1 MVAAHPGDAPAIID
15 RGATTS
21 YGELVEASRR
31 AARGLAALG
40 VGAGDRVALWLPNV
54 PAWLV
59 LGLACARLG
68 AVVVCVN
75 TRFRGVEVAD
85 IVARSGARVLALWPG
100 FKDIDFIAILEEIEP
115 RALATLEAMIVYDEE
130 GGGAAARLEGR
141 LGGGR
146 PIVAYGDLAAGPEP
160 FAGDAEP
167 AAPCAI
173 FTTSGTTKAPKFVL
187 HTQRSVVDQARI
199 VAASCGFTAADC
211 VSLMALPFCGVFG
224 HSLAMA
230 TLAAGRP
237 MVSMAAFE
245 PGEAGRLVRAHRVT
259 HMYGSDDLFH
269 RLLEAAPEARPF
281 PSLRLCGY
289 AAFNAALDTI
299 VAEGDQRGVTFVGVY
314 GSSEMQALIT
324 CQRSDAPAEQRSQ
337 GGGYPTSPEIR
348 FRARDP
354 DSGELLPPGRPGE
367 LETLS
372 PGLFLGYHGDP
383 AATAEAM
390 TGDGFFKTGDLGYVE
405 EDGRVVFLSR
415 IGDVLRLGG
424 YLTNPAEIEAHLEAH
439 PSVRECKVVA
449 VSSPDGNRA
458 VAFVIAEGGA
468 APDEEALG
476 RHCAEGIAKYKVPVR
491 YFAIDAFPV
500 SVGPNGVKVRRGE
513 LRQIAEARMAEG

>member
-15 RGATTS
+15 RGATVT
-21 YGELVEASRR
+21 YGDLIEASRR
-31 AARGLAALG
+31 AARGLADLG

-59 LGLACARLG
+59 LCLACARLG
-68 AVVVCVN
+68 AIVVCVN
-75 TRFRGVEVAD
+75 TRFRSVEVAD
-85 IVARSGARVLALWPG
+85 LVARSGARVLALWPG
-100 FKDIDFIAILEEIEP
+100 FKDIDFSAILEEIEP
-115 RALATLEAMIVYDEE
+115 RALASLEAMIVYDEE
-130 GGGAAARLEGR
+130 GGGAASRLEGR
-141 LGGGR
+141 FGNRRL
-146 PIVAYGDLAAGPEP
+146 VAYGDLEAGPAGFE
-160 FAGDAEP
+160 GDAEP
-167 AAPCAI
+167 SAACAI
-173 FTTSGTTKAPKFVL
+173 FTTSGTTKAPKLVV

-245 PGEAGRLVRAHRVT
+245 PGEAGRLVRAHQVT

-269 RLLEAAPEARPF
+269 RMLESAGEARPF

-314 GSSEMQALIT
+314 GSSELQALIT
-324 CQRSDAPAEQRSQ
+324 CQRSDAPAEERSQ
-337 GGGYPTSPEIR
+337 GGGYPTAPEIR

-354 DSGELLPPGRPGE
+354 DSGELLASGKPGE
-367 LETLS
+367 LEALS
-372 PGLFLGYHGDP
+372 PGLFHGYLGDE
-383 AATAEAM
+383 AATAEAI
-390 TGDGFFKTGDLGYVE
+390 GEDGFFKTGDLGYVE
-405 EDGRVVFLSR
+405 ADGRVVFLSR

-424 YLTNPAEIEAHLEAH
+424 YLTNPAEIEGHIEAH

-449 VSSPDGNRA
+449 VPTPGGNRA

-468 APDEEALG
+468 APDEEALS
-476 RHCAEGIAKYKVPVR
+476 RHCAAAIAKYKVPVR

-500 SVGPNGVKVRRGE
+500 SVGPNGVKVRRGD
-513 LRQIAEARMAEG
+513 LRQMAEARMAAG